1 MLVNINEDILKLL
14 KLNDLKETESNKE
27 LVENVVNAY
36 MVGGIFTAIQQDA
49 SEVDEKAVK
58 ELMNYYAK
66 KILLHTIN
74 KLLDE

>member
-66 KILLHTIN
+66 KMLLHTIN

>member
-14 KLNDLKETESNKE
+14 GLNDLKDTESNKE

-36 MVGGIFTAIQQDA
+36 MVGGMFAAIQQDA

-58 ELMNYYAK
+58 DLMNYYAK
-66 KILLHTIN
+66 KMLLHSIK
-74 KLLDE
+74 KLLDG

>member
-14 KLNDLKETESNKE
+14 ELNGLKETESNKE
-27 LVENVVNAY
+27 LIENVVNAY

-49 SEVDEKAVK
+49 SEVEEKAVK
-58 ELMNYYAK
+58 DLMDHYAK
-66 KILLHTIN
+66 KMLLHSIK

>member
-14 KLNDLKETESNKE
+14 GLNDLKDTESNKE

-49 SEVDEKAVK
+49 SDVEEKAVK
-58 ELMNYYAK
+58 DLMEHYAK
-66 KILLHTIN
+66 KMILHAI
-74 KLLDE
+74 KIVG